1 MYFRRLFS
9 DKKTKL
15 VYSNGLSQV
24 HLSSPFSNGDNR
36 TRHKTCKKLST
47 NYQETQKSQAI
58 QRRCLANIAGRQQQ
72 KSNNYG
78 TKKANIVAKAIQKT
92 QINPKYNKNTTSI
105 TSLSGLYIWEQYE
118 VPEIK

>member
-58 QRRCLANIAGRQQQ
+58 QRRCLANIEGRQ
-72 KSNNYG
+72 
-78 TKKANIVAKAIQKT
+78 
-92 QINPKYNKNTTSI
+92 
-105 TSLSGLYIWEQYE
+105 
-118 VPEIK
+118 

>member
-15 VYSNGLSQV
+15 VYPNGLSQV

-47 NYQETQKSQAI
+47 NYQETQKLQAI
-58 QRRCLANIAGRQQQ
+58 QRRCLPNIAERQQQ
-72 KSNNYG
+72 KFNNYG
-78 TKKANIVAKAIQKT
+78 TKKANIVARVIQKT
-92 QINPKYNKNTTSI
+92 QINPKYNKTTTSI
-105 TSLSGLYIWEQYE
+105 TSLSGFYIWEQYE

>member
-58 QRRCLANIAGRQQQ
+58 QRRCLANIVGQQQQ

-92 QINPKYNKNTTSI
+92 QINPKYNKTTTSI